1 MYNFNQRNNFAY
13 SLVFYSI
20 MKQIQLL
27 YLIICTLLFVQA
39 YPGERFPTPPDSPT
53 RLFYIQRSSNANTVI
68 YDANIL
74 ANKSLNPKDPVHTY
88 WIRYGE
94 KGQKEELSTIQR
106 TLAYGLYTDR
116 IKSEL
121 NAFEGYFLAY
131 RKRKFVV
138 KLDTKG
144 TPIALFPINGKLQI
158 LKRVFVSVD
167 ESNMMPAVNYIEL
180 FGKDQ
185 STGKDVYERF
195 KP

>member
-1 MYNFNQRNNFAY
+1 MLCARGNNHTA
-13 SLVFYSI
+13 SDVKPN
-20 MKQIQLL
+20 MKRILL
-27 YLIICTLLFVQA
+27 LTFLLGHALAIIANPV
-39 YPGERFPTPPDSPT
+39 ERFPSPPDSPV

-74 ANKSLNPKDPVHTY
+74 TNKALNAKDPVHTY

-106 TLAYGLYTDR
+106 TLAYGLYTDA
-116 IKSEL
+116 IKTEV

-138 KLDTKG
+138 KLDPKG

-167 ESNMMPAVNYIEL
+167 ESHMMPSVNYIEL

-185 STGKDVYERF
+185 ISGKDVYERF

>member
-1 MYNFNQRNNFAY
+1 MNRIYQ
-13 SLVFYSI
+13 LVLFT
-20 MKQIQLL
+20 
-27 YLIICTLLFVQA
+27 CTLLASQA
-39 YPGERFPTPPDSPT
+39 YPADRFPTPPDSPI

-68 YDANIL
+68 YDANLL
-74 ANKSLNPKDPVHTY
+74 ANKSLNAKDPVHTY

-106 TLAYGLYTDR
+106 TLAYGLYTDA
-116 IKSEL
+116 IKSEA

-138 KLDTKG
+138 KLDPRG

-167 ESNMMPAVNYIEL
+167 ESHMMPSVNYIEL
-180 FGKDQ
+180 FGKDPI
-185 STGKDVYERF
+185 SGKDVYERF

>member
-1 MYNFNQRNNFAY
+1 MNRILL
-13 SLVFYSI
+13 LV
-20 MKQIQLL
+20 LL
-27 YLIICTLLFVQA
+27 TCTWLTSRA
-39 YPGERFPTPPDSPT
+39 IPAERFPTPPDSPI

-68 YDANIL
+68 YDANLL
-74 ANKSLNPKDPVHTY
+74 ANKSLNAKDPVHTY
-88 WIRYGE
+88 WLRYGE

-106 TLAYGLYTDR
+106 TLAYGLYTNV
-116 IKSEL
+116 IKSEI

-138 KLDTKG
+138 KLDPRG

-167 ESNMMPAVNYIEL
+167 ESHLMPTVNYIEL

-185 STGKDVYERF
+185 TSGKDLYERF